1 MYNII
6 TWKEWDVFV
15 GKVLENSV
23 SSFWNTQEEAYK
35 NTKDALELYNEWKK
49 WYDQDIQI
57 SSPKLYS
64 VELSHA

>member
-1 MYNII
+1 
-6 TWKEWDVFV
+6 V